1 MSLRIYKISDYDH
14 IAEQKQFESICNHLQ
29 GTDGYIIG
37 NFNIEGVELDAL
49 LITQFGFTILEF
61 KNWGGN
67 IIAGENGDWTADGVV
82 IAGGAGGKSPYKQ
95 AQINRSRVITGL
107 TRLLEID
114 VYDVNVHIIF
124 WQDAN
129 IDDSTISPTV
139 KKWLHIYDNAHLKI
153 SLSSSNSCNK
163 ISPDIFASIPDKL
176 CITQYE
182 LRKSND
188 TSWHDVSYSPN
199 TIFQYYEEL
208 EKTLSLN
215 DIRKVYRIYKNILT
229 QVLEQRLHNVK
240 LQFASGLAA
249 KIDYVLKEYD
259 ADKTLRQ
266 CIQDTR
272 NHLRYS
278 YNEKDEILMQNRY
291 FDLRNICLFIQK
303 IYAVVIP
310 QNLFT
315 HFPTDTFV
323 RQTYSVISNC
333 MRVVVEAWNDEVIY
347 ATAEGFE
354 EKIIIPYNGN
364 LGYTTRDWSYLH
376 SMLYVGEQLNL
387 IRPRKKEKY
396 TIPELIILNPDYLI
410 DVSSIASCFEVYA
423 DHGYVNLI
431 KRLKATTNTHAI
443 LLGNFAS
450 QLLDETIHSSQKTY
464 NQSIINFVKRNAIA
478 MATCADLSSANFHQE
493 AQMQMQHIQTS
504 IRQGMA
510 GFVQSF
516 DLKNIILEPSFYCEM
531 LGIQGRMDML
541 QLDYNVLVEQ
551 KSGKSKWPQPTHPN
565 ETPQHNEPHYVQLL
579 LYLAILHYVY
589 NKSNDEIYAFL
600 LYSKYPMGLIK
611 EGPAPDLLFNAI
623 KVRNQMAI
631 FDLLY
636 TQGNNLMNLLLS
648 ISQNID
654 KINFKGVDNILW
666 NNYTKPELS
675 ILFSSIQRA
684 SELEKAYYFR
694 MLKFVQT
701 EQIHAKIG
709 ANGRN
714 DTGQAAIWN
723 NSLEEK
729 KQAGNI
735 YDNLTLR
742 TPQLNDDGVS
752 ELILD
757 YIEDDAFD
765 MANFRKGDIVVLYSY
780 NKAEEPNACQTMVFR
795 ATMVDIQTTCI
806 IIKLRFPQSNPHV
819 FERSQNERW
828 AIEHDFMESSFSSLY
843 KGIHSF
849 LSAPKERRDLLL
861 SQIEPTTD
869 SSKTLRGEYK
879 QFNDLVLRVK
889 QANDLFLIIGPP
901 GTGKTSFGLV
911 NILKEELLT
920 PTSSILLMSYTNRA
934 VDEICDKLEKENI
947 DYIRIGSE
955 ISCPQNYHKR
965 LLENIVTQLP
975 KISDIQNAIRSAR
988 VFVGTTTSINANNAI
1003 FTLKQFDLAIVD
1015 EASQILEPHLIGL
1028 LSSQYETRF
1037 AIRKF
1042 VLIGDHKQLPAVVQQ
1057 SKQESKVA
1065 DTDILQ
1071 NIGLTDCANSLF
1083 ERLLFKYRH
1092 NESVVY
1098 MMTKQG
1104 RMHPEIAAF
1113 PNYEFYQNKL
1123 EVVPINHQKK
1133 QYPRLSDS
1141 SNGIEQ
1147 ILETRPISFIAVPI
1161 PTDAN
1166 SDKVNLLEADVIA
1179 AIVVATYKQRK
1190 DNFRVEETIGI
1201 IVPYRNQI
1209 TTVHHAIDKYQIEQL
1224 HDITVD
1230 TVERYQGSQRDVII
1244 YGFTIQKFY
1253 QLNFLTSNI
1262 IEEDGALI
1270 DRKLNV
1276 AMTRAK
1282 ENLILVGNPQ
1292 LLSENYTFY
1301 KLIEFI
1307 KTKQGYF
1314 DIPISQFVEGNF
1326 AIPPR
1331 ICDETIPELNDEI
1344 YDLSDNYRQAFE
1356 QLVKQPIKCDH
1367 RTNWPTYILGNEWN
1381 TNRRLIGYGHIDF
1394 SSNILAVSDK
1404 DKECHIDTV
1413 TTYTPQDQVLIYA
1426 FVMMRMHYCSA
1437 KAIYDSKKAYLS
1449 QLCQNYQGRMTMIDF
1464 GCGPATCAIAL
1475 ADVLSERVT
1484 YYGIDV
1490 SNAMKELGLSFL
1502 ENMRTKN
1509 IESHFINAFGELND
1523 SYWEYQSE
1531 LPSLF
1536 VFNFSYFFS
1545 NVNAAF
1551 IETVAN
1557 RMLDI
1562 LHKYP
1567 LNKYVFIVQQSE
1579 GDNELLSYKTFNK
1592 LLSNHTHEIIIEN
1605 SSFSY
1610 MSGYESKN
1618 IDFYYTIRES

>member
-1 MSLRIYKISDYDH
+1 MSLKVYKISDYDH
-14 IAEQKQFESICNHLQ
+14 IAEQKQLESICNQLQ
-29 GTDGYIIG
+29 DTEGYIIG
-37 NFNIEGVELDAL
+37 NFNIESVEIDAL
-49 LITQFGFTILEF
+49 LITQSGFTILEF
-61 KNWGGN
+61 KNWGGT

-82 IAGGAGGKSPYKQ
+82 IAGGSGNKSPYKQ
-95 AQINRSRVITGL
+95 AQINRSRVSKGL
-107 TRLLEID
+107 TRLLGID
-114 VYDVNVHIIF
+114 VDVHDVNVHIIF
-124 WQDAN
+124 WQDAK
-129 IDDSTISPTV
+129 IDDSNISPTV

-153 SLSSSNSCNK
+153 GLSSFNSHN

-176 CITQYE
+176 HITQYE
-182 LRKSND
+182 LRNSDD

-199 TIFQYYEEL
+199 TIFQHYEEL
-208 EKTLSLN
+208 EKTLSLS
-215 DIRKVYRIYKNILT
+215 DIRKVYRIYKNVLT

-249 KIDYVLKEYD
+249 KIDYVLKENN
-259 ADKTLRQ
+259 ANKTLRQ
-266 CIQDTR
+266 YIQDTR
-272 NHLRYS
+272 NRLRYS
-278 YNEKDEILMQNRY
+278 HSEKDELLMQNRY
-291 FDLRNICLFIQK
+291 IDLRNICLFVQK
-303 IYAVVIP
+303 IYAVSIP
-310 QNLFT
+310 QNLSV
-315 HFPTDTFV
+315 HFPTDTFI
-323 RQTYSVISNC
+323 RQTSFVISNC
-333 MRVVVEAWNDEVIY
+333 LRVVVEAWNDEVIY

-364 LGYTTRDWSYLH
+364 LGYTTKDWSYLH

-387 IRPRKKEKY
+387 IHPRKKEKY
-396 TIPELIILNPDYLI
+396 TVPELIILNPDYLI
-410 DVSSIASCFEVYA
+410 DVSSIASCFEIYA

-431 KRLKATTNTHAI
+431 KRLKVATNTHAT

-450 QLLDETIHSSQKTY
+450 QLLDETIHSKNKTY
-464 NQSIINFVKRNAIA
+464 QQGISDFVKKNAIA
-478 MATCADLSSANFHQE
+478 MATCPNLVSTNFHKE
-493 AQMQMQHIQTS
+493 AQMQMQHIQAS
-504 IRQGMA
+504 IHRGMA

-516 DLKNIILEPSFYCEM
+516 DVKNIILEPSFYCEM

-565 ETPQHNEPHYVQLL
+565 EEPKHNEPHYVQLL

-600 LYSKYPMGLIK
+600 LYSKYPNGLIK

-623 KVRNQMAI
+623 KVRNQIAL

-636 TQGNNLMNLLLS
+636 TQGNNLEDLLS
-648 ISQNID
+648 TLSPET
-654 KINFKGVDNILW
+654 INFKHVSGKLW
-666 NNYTKPELS
+666 ENYTKPELS
-675 ILFSSIQRA
+675 ILVSSIQQA

-694 MLKFVQT
+694 MLKFVQA

-714 DTGQAAIWN
+714 DSGQAAIWN

-757 YIEDDAFD
+757 YIEDDAYD

-795 ATMVDIQTTCI
+795 ATIVDIQTTCI
-806 IIKLRFPQSNPHV
+806 IIKLRFPQSDPHV
-819 FERSQNERW
+819 FERSQNEMW

-843 KGIHSF
+843 RGIHSF
-849 LSAPKERRDLLL
+849 LSAPPKRRDLLL

-869 SSKTLRGEYK
+869 SSKTLQGEYGS
-879 QFNDLVLRVK
+879 FNDLVLRVK

-911 NILKEELLT
+911 NILKEELLM

-955 ISCPQNYHKR
+955 ISCPKNYHKR
-965 LLENIVTQLP
+965 LLENVVTQLS
-975 KISDIQNAIRSAR
+975 KISDIQDTIRAAR

-1003 FTLKQFDLAIVD
+1003 FTLKQFDLAIID

-1028 LSSQYETRF
+1028 LSAQDECRL

-1071 NIGLTDCANSLF
+1071 NIGLTNCANSLF
-1083 ERLLFKYRH
+1083 ERLLFRYRH
-1092 NESVVY
+1092 NKSVVY

-1123 EVVPINHQKK
+1123 EVVPIDHQKK
-1133 QYPRLSDS
+1133 QYPRISDS
-1141 SNGIEQ
+1141 SSGIEQ
-1147 ILETRPISFIAVPI
+1147 ILETRPISFIAVPT
-1161 PTDAN
+1161 PTDTN

-1179 AIVVATYKQRK
+1179 AMVVATYKQRK
-1190 DNFRVEETIGI
+1190 DKFSVEETIGV

-1209 TTVHHAIDKYQIEQL
+1209 TTVLHAIDKYQIEQL
-1224 HDITVD
+1224 HNITID
-1230 TVERYQGSQRDVII
+1230 TIERYQGSQRDVII

-1262 IEEDGALI
+1262 IEEGGALI

-1307 KTKQGYF
+1307 KTRQGYF
-1314 DIPISQFVEGNF
+1314 DIPINQFVEGNF
-1326 AIPPR
+1326 SIQPR
-1331 ICDETIPELNDEI
+1331 ICDETIPELNNEI

-1356 QLVKQPIKCDH
+1356 QLVKQPIKCDQ

-1381 TNRRLIGYGHIDF
+1381 TNRGLISYGRIDF
-1394 SSNILAVSDK
+1394 RSNILSVSDW
-1404 DKECHIDTV
+1404 DKGCHINTV
-1413 TTYTPQDQVLIYA
+1413 TTYTPKDQVLIYA
-1426 FVMMRMHYCSA
+1426 FMIMRMHYCSA
-1437 KAIYDSKKAYLS
+1437 KAIYDSKKTYLS
-1449 QLCQNYQGRMTMIDF
+1449 QLCQNYQNRMTMIDF

-1475 ADVLSERVT
+1475 ADVLSEKVT

-1502 ENMRTKN
+1502 ENMGTKN
-1509 IESHFINAFGELND
+1509 IDSHFINSFGELDD

-1551 IETVAN
+1551 VEAVVK
-1557 RMLDI
+1557 RI
-1562 LHKYP
+1562 LNVLQKYP
-1567 LNKYVFIVQQSE
+1567 LNKYLFIVQQSE
-1579 GDNELLSYKTFNK
+1579 GDNKLLSYKTFNK
-1592 LLSNHTHEIIIEN
+1592 LLSDSTHTIITEN

-1610 MSGYESKN
+1610 ILGLESKN